1 MSSSIQALRERL
13 AALHN
18 RMKNRLLEKGDQKWS
33 PEDQAAHDADE
44 ADFTRTQQ
52 QMENL
57 QRVLDREAE
66 DNFRDVQKRHDDKDP
81 KAAARRGLDIW
92 LRKTPG
98 MINAGLM
105 PDLTAEERQ
114 VIMNT
119 MSTTTNTE
127 GGYTVE
133 PRVASSFIDF
143 LKDYGGMRRV
153 ASQITTSNGA
163 DMSWPTTDGTAE
175 VGEQVAQNVAAA
187 AADLLTLDEAIP
199 DLPAAP
205 PPRGRRFIR
214 RRRVFPAPRPPW
226 SGQPSV
232 VRAKART

>member
-119 MSTTTNTE
+119 MSTTTT
-127 GGYTVE
+127 
-133 PRVASSFIDF
+133 
-143 LKDYGGMRRV
+143 RR
-153 ASQITTSNGA
+153 T
-163 DMSWPTTDGTAE
+163 
-175 VGEQVAQNVAAA
+175 AAA
-187 AADLLTLDEAIP
+187 VTALYDQLWNTTPPTNTRGERAAVTATRNR
-199 DLPAAP
+199 AARAGWAP
-205 PPRGRRFIR
+205 PPPHG
-214 RRRVFPAPRPPW
+214 
-226 SGQPSV
+226 
-232 VRAKART
+232 